1 MGVVVVMKV
10 LMGMIVVP
18 EGVKG
23 LTVRVVTNRL
33 VIMLARNHLVH
44 PGGEVHQPNGLL
56 QLNQSRCSSLRMELR
71 FLWVHPLKM
80 IRSHLFQQEPR
91 LTLVCCRGMK

>member
-33 VIMLARNHLVH
+33 VIMLVRNLVH
-44 PGGEVHQPNGLL
+44 PGGEVHQPDGLL
-56 QLNQSRCSSLRMELR
+56 QLNQSRCSSLRMDLR
-71 FLWVHPLKM
+71 FLRVHPLRM
-80 IRSHLFQQEPR
+80 IRSHLFQQAPR